1 MRSIILLAQN
11 VSNRLHTEII
21 LAEVSGD
28 QYQIKDLRDS
38 LDTLYAA
45 DKSSLMD
52 FANDIAGSGL
62 DTIVRENLLVQV
74 DEMARNM
81 PSIAEGILA

>member
-1 MRSIILLAQN
+1 MRSILLLAEY
-11 VSNRLHTEII
+11 VSNRIHTDII

-28 QYQIKDLRDS
+28 QDQIKDLRDS

-45 DKSSLMD
+45 DKTSLMD
-52 FANDIAGSGL
+52 FAHDIAGSGL

>member
-21 LAEVSGD
+21 MAEVSGD

>member
-21 LAEVSGD
+21 MAEVSGD

-62 DTIVRENLLVQV
+62 DTIVREKLLVQV

>member
-11 VSNRLHTEII
+11 VSNLLHTEII
-21 LAEVSGD
+21 LAEVSED
-28 QYQIKDLRDS
+28 QAQIKDLRDS

>member
-11 VSNRLHTEII
+11 VSNLLHTEII

-28 QYQIKDLRDS
+28 QAQIKDLRDS
-38 LDTLYAA
+38 LDTIHAA
-45 DKSSLMD
+45 EKTSLMD

>member
-21 LAEVSGD
+21 MAEVSGD

-45 DKSSLMD
+45 DKSSPMD

>member
-21 LAEVSGD
+21 MAEVSGN
-28 QYQIKDLRDS
+28 QGQIKDLRDS

-52 FANDIAGSGL
+52 FAECIAGSGI
-62 DTIVRENLLVQV
+62 DTIVREKLLVQV